1 MDLWKIMACS
11 YSDLYK
17 YFLRFELLASNA
29 IINEIRKNSRIY
41 SLYFFSILQISSKS
55 QAHVRK
61 KFRSYQQI
69 FKVIT

>member
-29 IINEIRKNSRIY
+29 IINETRKSSRIY
-41 SLYFFSILQISSKS
+41 SL
-55 QAHVRK
+55 
-61 KFRSYQQI
+61 
-69 FKVIT
+69 